1 MNGPKTLDEVAAHL
15 RTFGTPEMD
24 ACAAVCE
31 RASKERQE
39 LLAAATRL
47 SLRLRRCSEQL
58 VRAASG
64 LK

>member
-1 MNGPKTLDEVAAHL
+1 MDGPKTLDEVAAHL

-31 RASKERQE
+31 RAAKEREE
-39 LLAAATRL
+39 LLAAAVRL
-47 SLRLRRCSEQL
+47 SKRLRLCDQL
-58 VRAASG
+58 VSKFTK

>member
-1 MNGPKTLDEVAAHL
+1 MAAGNKRNVRTTHPRKTA
-15 RTFGTPEMD
+15 RR
-24 ACAAVCE
+24 E